1 MTVLNLNFTELRGIL
16 RDINS
21 KTKSTEES
29 PVCLREFFKIIE
41 NEFQF
46 HRGLKQ
52 DESVNF
58 MMSFQNWML
67 RREYNSCKDK
77 VKIGDI
83 FYADLGINYK
93 PEFSYH
99 HPVIIL
105 EKIGNMYLV
114 VPVSTTSSN
123 VQDAY
128 HPTDKPDGDKF
139 LRKVYGNEIP
149 TKSDGFERTGAVL
162 LTDIKTVSQG
172 RLLSKKGSLKNI
184 SQEGSL
190 FREIKEKTFKLSF
203 PKEQIKLLKTS
214 QELEKAKVENEELR
228 KANEELQEKYRILE
242 EEIQKIEKSGKIDG
256 T

>member
-1 MTVLNLNFTELRGIL
+1 MNLNFTELRGIL
-16 RDINS
+16 RDVNS
-21 KTKSTEES
+21 KTKNTEES
-29 PVCLREFFKIIE
+29 SICLREFLKIIE

-52 DESVNF
+52 DESANF
-58 MMSFQNWML
+58 MMSFQNWIL
-67 RREYNSCKDK
+67 RREYNSCKDE

-114 VPVSTTSSN
+114 VPVSTTPSN

-139 LRKVYGNEIP
+139 LRKVYGNETP
-149 TKSDGFERTGAVL
+149 AKSDGFERTGAVL
-162 LTDIKTVSQG
+162 LTDIKTVSKG
-172 RLLSKKGSLKNI
+172 RLLSRKGSLKNI
-184 SQEGSL
+184 NQEGSL

-203 PKEQIKLLKTS
+203 PKEQIKLLKAS
-214 QELEKAKVENEELR
+214 QELEKIKAENEDLVKE
-228 KANEELQEKYRILE
+228 NEKLQEKYKRLE
-242 EEIQKIEKSGKIDG
+242 KEIKK
-256 T
+256 